1 MLDGKLETFLVVAQ
15 CGSYTKAAEQL
26 HFTQPAITQ
35 QIRRLEE
42 AYGCALVEF
51 HGRSFV
57 LTAEGEALLEYAKI
71 QKANERRLREKLT
84 HMVHPLRV
92 GATLSIADYY
102 LPHRLKRAMAQ
113 PGFCLQV
120 EVGNTKTLLDRMLE
134 GQLDCGL
141 IEGMFD
147 ESLFEAIPF
156 CQAAFLP
163 VVRGGHPLAKQE
175 VPLEALYP
183 YPVLL
188 REKGSGTR
196 AILEHHLASKNSSV
210 LAFEKQME
218 AGSFLLLKKLLEES
232 DAVSFLYE
240 KVVEAECKS
249 GTLAPVFVPDFPLY
263 RQMHFVYAKGSLAS
277 GACKTFF
284 SYLTPIVTEEK
295 M

>member
-15 CGSYTKAAEQL
+15 WGSYTKAAEQL

-102 LPHRLKRAMAQ
+102 LPHRLGAVMAQ

-120 EVGNTKTLLDRMLE
+120 EVGNTKTLLERILE

-156 CQAAFLP
+156 CKALFLP
-163 VVRGGHPLAKQE
+163 VVRRDHPLSNRQAA
-175 VPLEALYP
+175 LEELYP
-183 YPVLL
+183 FAVLL

-196 AILEHHLASKNSSV
+196 GILEHYLASQNSSV
-210 LAFEKQME
+210 LAFQQQME
-218 AGSFLLLKKLLEES
+218 AGSFRLLKKLLEQS

-240 KVVEAECKS
+240 KVVEEECS
-249 GTLAPVFVPDFPLY
+249 SNRLAPVFVEGFPLQ
-263 RQMHFVYAKGSLAS
+263 RQMHFVYAKGSLAEKE
-277 GACKTFF
+277 CKTFF
-284 SYLTPIVTEEK
+284 SHLTPIVTDGK